1 MRSRTLFTTVCVAT
15 ATLAAAAGIRGSTRL
30 DAQQPAHRY
39 ALSARTFTPSGLR
52 AMAQSQDS
60 TLYTE
65 EQATAGAEIYTKTCT
80 ECHEKADV
88 TSADFKAKWAGRP
101 VQEFYELIRTT
112 MPDGNPGALS
122 RDDYA
127 KALAYIFKL
136 NGLPAGATAV
146 MPDSA
151 MMSAAKIVFPA
162 GGN

>member
-1 MRSRTLFTTVCVAT
+1 MRSRTLFTTACVAT
-15 ATLAAAAGIRGSTRL
+15 ATLAAAAGIRGSARL
-30 DAQQPAHRY
+30 NAQQPAHRY
-39 ALSARTFTPSGLR
+39 DLSSRAFSQGAAREVASW
-52 AMAQSQDS
+52 QDS

-65 EQATAGAEIYTKTCT
+65 EQATDGMAIYTKTCT

-101 VQEFYELIRTT
+101 VQEFFELIRTT

-122 RDDYA
+122 RDEYA

-136 NGLPAGATAV
+136 NGLPAGSTAV

-162 GGN
+162 GN